1 MLRRLYDRV
10 IRLAETRWALPA
22 LAALAFAEA
31 CFLPVPPDV
40 LLAPM
45 VLARRRRAWAYA
57 AVCTGCSVAGGLFN
71 YALGYALGL
80 GAVHALHAEA
90 GFAKYQAAYQH
101 WGVWVILA
109 KGLTPVPFMIVTL
122 LSGVFRFNL
131 LAFALAALATR
142 GARFFLE
149 AALLQH
155 PHAKAFVDR
164 HLALL
169 VGAAAVLLVAAVA
182 ATRLL

>member
-1 MLRRLYDRV
+1 MLRRLYDHV
-10 IRLAETRWALPA
+10 IRLAGTRWALPA
-22 LAALAFAEA
+22 LMGLAFCEA
-31 CFLPVPPDV
+31 VFLPIPPDA

-45 VLARRRRAWAYA
+45 VMARRERAWRYA
-57 AVCTGCSVAGGLFN
+57 AICTACSVGGGLFS
-71 YALGYALGL
+71 YGLGYLLGE

-131 LAFALAALATR
+131 LLFVLAAATTR
-142 GARFFLE
+142 GARFFAE

-155 PHAKAFVDR
+155 PQAQAFVDR
-164 HLALL
+164 HFLLLAC
-169 VGAAAVLLVAAVA
+169 VGAGLLLAALV